1 MESREYPLTC
11 FCKITDAIDID
22 GKERN
27 EKRVHTNDISTHLFQ
42 RDDTYADLVGPAVDT
57 EDGRGEGDGGRELLG
72 HAAVNEFSEGHVDGV
87 I

>member
-1 MESREYPLTC
+1 MESRKCTLTC
-11 FCKITDAIDID
+11 FSKITDAIEKD
-22 GKERN
+22 GKERS